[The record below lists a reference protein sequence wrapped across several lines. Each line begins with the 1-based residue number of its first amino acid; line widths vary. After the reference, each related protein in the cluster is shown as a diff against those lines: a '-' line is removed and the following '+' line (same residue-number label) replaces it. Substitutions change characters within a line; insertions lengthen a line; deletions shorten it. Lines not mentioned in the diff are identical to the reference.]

1 MKNSYATIKN
11 LISFLDDVFT
21 AKKIKRKEP
30 DFFKLTKDLEDM
42 LHKYYISLKNN
53 GELREQVT
61 YNYNLIKDMSF
72 PESKEVF
79 FRVKD
84 LSNPSKPK
92 FSNEQYNSYALF
104 VHSYLMRNFE
114 EVLNKN
120 SNKEPNKNPYPLIFT
135 SVDIYLKFIKYT
147 SNNII
152 DYYIDYSYLKKRLEN
167 LNLIHSIKDNEF
179 MRILYEEMGLIS
191 KKNYQEYSIKNKL
204 SSLNKSSSASRE
216 NHFNNIFLD

>member
-79 FRVKD
+79 FRVKN

-92 FSNEQYNSYALF
+92 YSNEQYNSYALF